1 MKEVKTCVVLVFF
14 VVLKGGILAVNDE
27 LFLVNNNYKKTMNR
41 ILLFL
46 ICLSAL
52 AAKAQ
57 TTQMA
62 YDGRLAVTVS
72 RMALSGQTLEL
83 NLELQSLQALKTGK
97 TLEVTPVLTDGTN
110 SAVFSTITFMGRN
123 KMREYHRSIALG
135 NALAEERVERGYE
148 PLSAVRYVSA
158 AAYEP

>member
-1 MKEVKTCVVLVFF
+1 M
-14 VVLKGGILAVNDE
+14 NDE

-52 AAKAQ
+52 AAKDQ
-57 TTQMA
+57 TAQMA

-83 NLELQSLQALKTGK
+83 NLELQLLQALKTGK